1 MGAARRR
8 AFVAEHGHQ
17 PGTERRS
24 QRIAGLMRCANV
36 VRRCLIAL
44 ATALLISTVVPAA
57 QRPYTGMQHDL
68 EHVGAFLLLG
78 FLLGT
83 AFRIKIPFL
92 LLIGTAFTLALE
104 CIQIPLP
111 TRHARL
117 EDFAFARVA
126 ACVGVLIARLP
137 WRRVSAR

>member
-1 MGAARRR
+1 
-8 AFVAEHGHQ
+8 
-17 PGTERRS
+17 
-24 QRIAGLMRCANV
+24 MRKYRQA
-36 VRRCLIAL
+36 CLIGL
-44 ATALLISTVVPAA
+44 AAALLISTVVPAA

-78 FLLGT
+78 ALLGM

-92 LLIGTAFTLALE
+92 LLKGTAFTLALE

-117 EDFAFARVA
+117 EDFAFDTVA
-126 ACVGVLIARLP
+126 VCVGVLIARLP
-137 WRRVSAR
+137 WHRVNSWWNRPQESRMNRNS

>member
-1 MGAARRR
+1 
-8 AFVAEHGHQ
+8 
-17 PGTERRS
+17 
-24 QRIAGLMRCANV
+24 MRCANV

-57 QRPYTGMQHDL
+57 QRPYTGLQHDL
-68 EHVGAFLLLG
+68 EHVGAFLLPG